1 MVGISD
7 RSAGDAGLPVCGR
20 HSETHPSRELA
31 QQHSLQG
38 REQDSDMFA
47 PKSAYDP
54 LFIM

>member
-7 RSAGDAGLPVCGR
+7 TSAGDAGLPVCGR

-54 LFIM
+54 LL